1 MNKALSLDDIIARL
15 KAMPE
20 AEQKAI
26 KAAANEI
33 TKGRRWLPNPGAQTE
48 AYFSPAD
55 ELFYGGQAGGGKSD
69 LLIGLALEEHTIS
82 RIFRK
87 QHNDRQALI
96 ERMSEILGGR
106 DGYNG
111 SDHVWRVPVTDRV
124 VRFGAM
130 SEPSSWERYQGDATD
145 FKGWDE
151 ITQFLEHEYRTVNAW
166 LRTTKKSQ
174 RTRIVAAGNPPV
186 TADGLWVIERWAAWL
201 DPQHS
206 NPAAPGELR
215 WYTTIGDRED
225 VEVDKDFRQ
234 TGPDGQIIAPK
245 SRTFIPAGLTDNPDL
260 IDSDYGSTLMALPKH
275 LRDALAYGQF
285 KTQLSDA
292 DLQVIPTEWVLLAQQ
307 RWAQKRDE
315 LITKTMTAIGVDVAQ
330 GGADRMVC
338 VPLHGVVFGE
348 PVIKE
353 GSEVKN
359 PRQGAALVMMV
370 ARDDPQIN
378 VDCGGGYGGGIVE
391 HLESNQFNVLACKG
405 AEASVAK
412 DRDGMRGFMNK
423 RAEWIWRFRE
433 ALDPQR
439 GDNIALPPGRQ
450 LLAELTAFR
459 EKRGD
464 AKTIQIESNDDIVKR
479 LGRSPDLAWGFFF
492 AWAEPDTLARLGRQS
507 HIAKRGQTSN
517 TPPVIHH
524 RTRVIGRR

>member
-1 MNKALSLDDIIARL
+1 MNLDDILARL
-15 KAMPE
+15 TVLPE

-26 KAAANEI
+26 KKAAAEA
-33 TKGRRWLPNPGAQTE
+33 TKGRKWLPNPGAQTE

-96 ERMSEILGGR
+96 ERMSDVLGGR

-111 SDHVWRVPVTDRV
+111 SDHIWRIPGTDRV

-130 SEPSSWERYQGDATD
+130 SEPSAWERYQGDATD
-145 FKGWDE
+145 LKGWDE

-166 LRTTKKSQ
+166 LRTTKKNQ

-186 TADGLWVIERWAAWL
+186 TAEGLWVINHWAAWL
-201 DPQHS
+201 DQQHD
-206 NPAAPGELR
+206 NPAKPGELR
-215 WYTTIGDRED
+215 WYTTIGDREN
-225 VEVDKDFRQ
+225 VEVDKGFEQ
-234 TGPDGQIIAPK
+234 EGPDGQIIRPK

-260 IDSDYGSTLMALPKH
+260 MDSDYGSTLMALPKH

-285 KTQLSDA
+285 RATLSDA

-307 RWAQKRDE
+307 RWEQRRGE
-315 LITKTMTAIGVDVAQ
+315 LTTKPMTAIGVDVAQ
-330 GGADRMVC
+330 GGGDRMVC
-338 VPLHGVVFGE
+338 VALHGVVFGE
-348 PVIKE
+348 PVTKE
-353 GSEVKN
+353 GIEVKN
-359 PRQGAALVMMV
+359 PRQGAAMVMMV
-370 ARDDPQIN
+370 ARNDPQIN

-391 HLESNQFNVLACKG
+391 HLQSNQFNVMPCKG
-405 AEASVAK
+405 AEASGAK
-412 DRDGMRGFMNK
+412 DRDGMRGFSNK
-423 RAEWIWRFRE
+423 RAEWVWRFRE

-450 LLAELTAFR
+450 ILAELTAFR

-464 AKTIQIESNDDIVKR
+464 TKTIQIESNDDIVKR
-479 LGRSPDLAWGFFF
+479 IGRSPDLAWGFFF
-492 AWAEPDTLARLGRQS
+492 AWAEPDQMARLGRQS
-507 HIAKRGQTSN
+507 HVAKRGFSAPN
-517 TPPVIHH
+517 TQSLIPH
-524 RTRVIGRR
+524 RARVIGRR